1 MTQAN
6 TTNVQ
11 APAEGVDRY
20 AEFCDLVLERTR
32 EFCPHAESAQ
42 ESLLDGAA
50 GRAAESLIDKAT
62 RARDG
67 IFFSG
72 HHLAEK
78 VVRHLESRIS
88 EGSSVYDP
96 TCGAG
101 DLLIQ
106 AAKLLP
112 LSESVHMTLGQWGK
126 HLLGTDLHRVFV
138 ETAKRRLT
146 LLALYRHRNE
156 SPGTDLSFGTND
168 YFPGIRVGDFLCS
181 ESMLPEA
188 CDFLMNPPFVS
199 ASGPDWVTWS
209 SGRLQMAG
217 AFFES
222 AVKKISPE
230 RHIVAILP
238 DVLRS
243 GTRYAR
249 WREMVV
255 RAGDVRAVEAY
266 GKFDSATDVDVFV
279 LHFTKRKSPRRDATW
294 PTGVVNDADTSVPLS
309 HLAQVTVGAVVP
321 HRHPNRGPWCGYLEV
336 SNAPAFGETR
346 VTRKRRFTGTVV
358 QPPFLVVRRTSNPS
372 DKDRLIT
379 TVIMGTEPIAVENHL
394 IVVKPFSVSVEECR
408 RIASELQAP
417 SARQWLDTKIRCR
430 HLTTAAMKDLPVKK
444 GKA

>member
-1 MTQAN
+1 M
-6 TTNVQ
+6 
-11 APAEGVDRY
+11 ERY
-20 AEFCDLVLERTR
+20 AEFCDLVLDHTR
-32 EFCPHAESAQ
+32 EFCLHAENAD

-50 GRAAESLIDKAT
+50 GRAAESLIDKAI

-72 HHLAEK
+72 HKLAEK
-78 VVRHLESRIS
+78 VVRHLEKSIS
-88 EGSSVYDP
+88 DGSPVYDP

-112 LSESVHMTLGQWGK
+112 LSENVHRTLTRWGE

-146 LLALYRHRNE
+146 LLALYRHRKE
-156 SPGTDLSFGTND
+156 SPGTDLSYGTDD

-181 ESMLPEA
+181 EIRLPEA
-188 CDFLMNPPFVS
+188 CNFLMNPPFVS

-209 SGRLQMAG
+209 AGRLQMAG
-217 AFFES
+217 AFFDS
-222 AVKKISPE
+222 AVKKIGVDQ
-230 RHIVAILP
+230 HIVAILP

-255 RAGDVRAVEAY
+255 RAGEVQALEAY

-279 LHFTKRKSPRRDATW
+279 LHFTKRETPPREATW
-294 PTGVVNDADTSVPLS
+294 PTGVVNDAEACVPLS
-309 HLAQVTVGAVVP
+309 HIAQVTVGAVVP

-336 SNAPAFGETR
+336 SNAPAFGETC
-346 VTRKRRFTGTVV
+346 VTRKRRFKGTVV
-358 QPPFLVVRRTSNPS
+358 RPPFLVVRRTSNPS

-379 TVIMGTEPIAVENHL
+379 TVIMGAELVAVENHL
-394 IVVKPFSVSVEECR
+394 IVIKPLSASVEECR
-408 RIASELQAP
+408 RIARELQAP
-417 SARQWLDTKIRCR
+417 SARAWLDAKIRCR
-430 HLTTAAMKDLPVKK
+430 HLTTTAMKELPVKK
-444 GKA
+444 GGA